1 MITPC
6 PEEKELIAAAKR
18 GDKAAF
24 GVLVKAYQRQAYGAA
39 YSFAGNRDDA
49 LDLAQDAFVRAYR
62 AIKRFDLALPFYP
75 WFHRILRNVCLN
87 HLKRRNRRKES
98 SLEQLMEVGFD
109 AEQEGRLPDDKAHL
123 LDLKRAIKQGMAQLS
138 VEHREV
144 LYLRHFQDLS
154 YGEIAECLGIP
165 QGTVMSRLH
174 GARKSLKK
182 RLQAQQEELVSI

>member
-6 PEEKELIAAAKR
+6 SEEKKLIAAAQR

-24 GVLVKAYQRQAYGAA
+24 GVLIKAYQRQAYGAA
-39 YSFAGNRDDA
+39 FSFVGNRDDA

-62 AIKRFDLALPFYP
+62 AIKRFDLAMPFYP

-87 HLKRRNRRKES
+87 HLKRRNRRKET
-98 SLEQLMEVGFD
+98 SLDQLMEVGFD
-109 AEQEGRLPDDKAHL
+109 TEHDGRLPDDTAHL
-123 LDLKRAIKQGMAQLS
+123 SDLKREIKLGMAQLS
-138 VEHREV
+138 PEHREII
-144 LYLRHFQDLS
+144 YLRHFQDLS
-154 YGEIAECLGIP
+154 YTEIAQCLSIP

-182 RLQAQQEELVSI
+182 CLKAQEAELVST